1 MDFSV
6 GDIVQMKKSH
16 PCGSAQ
22 WEILRT
28 GIDFRIKCC
37 GCGHMVMLPRAK
49 FEKNVK
55 KNHPKRAIKT
65 GYLNLEIP
73 CFFLS
78 NPLSFGLILFP
89 HCIQNC
95 QYANADIR
103 KYRHPHRRNAGN
115 GKQQHQ
121 NLKAQCKGHVL
132 VYNPS
137 CASCNLHAD
146 C

>member
-55 KNHPKRAIKT
+55 KSFQKSNKKQSCRSFDNSVF
-65 GYLNLEIP
+65 YSV
-73 CFFLS
+73 FLLIILVARS
-78 NPLSFGLILFP
+78 LS
-89 HCIQNC
+89 
-95 QYANADIR
+95 
-103 KYRHPHRRNAGN
+103 
-115 GKQQHQ
+115 
-121 NLKAQCKGHVL
+121 
-132 VYNPS
+132 
-137 CASCNLHAD
+137 
-146 C
+146 

>member
-55 KNHPKRAIKT
+55 KSFQKSNKKQGIR
-65 GYLNLEIP
+65 GYP
-73 CFFLS
+73 VFFCRTLS
-78 NPLSFGLILFP
+78 
-89 HCIQNC
+89 
-95 QYANADIR
+95 A
-103 KYRHPHRRNAGN
+103 
-115 GKQQHQ
+115 
-121 NLKAQCKGHVL
+121 
-132 VYNPS
+132 
-137 CASCNLHAD
+137 
-146 C
+146 